1 MKVVKINFLI
11 ERGDAYL
18 NADRLEIRVP
28 GDWTNYKCSWVVKA
42 DKDISSDR
50 LIEKNNSLA
59 GGIDDELEL
68 RLEGNETVFMISL
81 LNEDSSD
88 FQNPKYYHDLIAVD
102 VSNNAKSKTLAK
114 GEFKV
119 EFDVQTPFDGFAT
132 PTNAVRFLQVDASS
146 AEIGDLLQVS
156 ISSEGKKIVGIVTLI
171 ELKRQLD
178 NL

>member
-18 NADRLEIRVP
+18 DEDRLEIRVP
-28 GDWTNYKCSWVVKA
+28 GDWTSYKCSWAVKL
-42 DKDISSDR
+42 DKEISSDR
-50 LIEKNNSLA
+50 LIEKNNTLA
-59 GGIDDELEL
+59 GGSNDELEL
-68 RLEGNETVFMISL
+68 QLEGNETVFKISL

-88 FQNPKYYHDLIAVD
+88 FQNPKYFHDLIFVD
-102 VSNNAKSKTLAK
+102 PNNNAKSKTLAK

-132 PTNAVRFLQVDASS
+132 PANAVRFLQVDASS

-156 ISSEGKKIVGIVTLI
+156 LSSEGEKVVGIVTLA
-171 ELKRQLD
+171 ELKRQLE